1 MSTDRAV
8 YHYNSICGVKTVTI
22 NVFMIPVIHINGKGL
37 FTSHQPPW
45 IFINSFQWKKVK
57 THKWKETF
65 FPNNVFLT
73 SVDGNLVLP
82 MHGI

>member
-8 YHYNSICGVKTVTI
+8 YRYNSICGVKTVTI
-22 NVFMIPVIHINGKGL
+22 NVSTIPVIHVDGKGL

-65 FPNNVFLT
+65 FPNNGFFL
-73 SVDGNLVLP
+73 LP
-82 MHGI
+82 